1 MSSIDMKKDEEI
13 KLKEK
18 SDQSIRKISEESN
31 NSLQTK
37 DTLLEKIKNKQKKH
51 VTFIKPVYTI
61 IDV

>member
-37 DTLLEKIKNKQKKH
+37 DTLLEKQINIKLCL
-51 VTFIKPVYTI
+51 VLP
-61 IDV
+61 